1 VKEDRSEG
9 SALVLLFLFFG
20 VVGFGLFALTFLIL
34 GFRDSRDAVLCHV
47 LSLGSLGLAAAC
59 VVVFSL
65 VSAPTQRRVVPS
77 RSSRASR
84 LKP

>member
-1 VKEDRSEG
+1 VEKDRSDG

-20 VVGFGLFALTFLIL
+20 VLGFGLFALTFLIL
-34 GFRDSRDAVLCHV
+34 GFRDTRDAVLCHV

-59 VVVFSL
+59 VAVFSI
-65 VSAPTQRRVVPS
+65 VIARTQRRVVPS
-77 RSSRASR
+77 RSPRARR